1 MTRRLR
7 IGAGSAW
14 WGDRIAPAA
23 ALAEQGRLDF
33 LCFETMAEAT
43 VSAAQVRKRR
53 DPDFPGY
60 DTHLEARFRAVLPG
74 CLRNGTRIVSN
85 QGWINPEGAAWR
97 IRALMREAGCANP
110 RVAAVVGGDLTGRI
124 AGLAERVL
132 ETGEPLSGLADRIVS
147 AEAYLGA
154 EPIVAALDQG
164 AQVVVTGRVAD
175 PSLFLAPMMHAF
187 GWAPDDAA
195 RLGQGAGIGHLMEC
209 AAQVT
214 GGYFADPG
222 YKDVE
227 RPWDLGFPIAEV
239 APDGSAEIGKLP
251 GTGGAVNRM
260 TVLEQLFYEVHDPA
274 RYLTPDVTVDFT
286 GAEIEELGDDRVRVS
301 GIGGQARS
309 DSLKVSIGLRDGFVG
324 EDMIFL
330 AGPGALD
337 RARLA
342 ALMLRQ
348 RLEAAGFR
356 AEDLRVDL
364 LGLDAIHGPASRAPA
379 GEPPEVA
386 LRLAA
391 RCASREE
398 AAKIGEA
405 VDGMGV
411 GGVASTGK
419 RVPHQERVREVVG
432 VWSALVPRDAV
443 VPEVR
448 FQ

>member
-1 MTRRLR
+1 MLR

-23 ALAEQGRLDF
+23 ALAEQGQLDF

-43 VSAAQVRKRR
+43 VSAAQVRRRR
-53 DPDFPGY
+53 DPAFAGY
-60 DTHLEARFRAVLPG
+60 DTHLDARFRAILPG

-85 QGWINPEGAAWR
+85 QGWINPEGAAR
-97 IRALMREAGCANP
+97 RVHDLMLEAGCERP
-110 RVAAVVGGDLTGRI
+110 RVAAVVGGELTDRLTAFG
-124 AGLAERVL
+124 GTVL
-132 ETGEPLSGLADRIVS
+132 ETGEPLSELADRIVS

-154 EPIVAALDQG
+154 EPIAAALNEG

-175 PSLFLAPMMHAF
+175 PSLFLAPMMHSF
-187 GWAPDDAA
+187 GWSPDDVEQ
-195 RLGQGAGIGHLMEC
+195 LGQGSGIGHLMEC

-222 YKDVE
+222 YKDVPE
-227 RPWDLGFPIAEV
+227 PWELGFPIAEV
-239 APDGSAEIGKLP
+239 SDEGEAVITKLP
-251 GTGGAVNRM
+251 GSGGAVNRM
-260 TVLEQLFYEVHDPA
+260 TVLEQLLYEVHDPA

-286 GAEIEELGDDRVRVS
+286 SAEVEELGGDRVRVS
-301 GIGGQARS
+301 GIGGRPRS
-309 DSLKVSIGLRDGFVG
+309 DTLKVSIGVRDGFVG

-348 RLEAAGFR
+348 RLDAAGLV

-364 LGLDAIHGPASRAPA
+364 LGLNAIHGAAARPAAE
-379 GEPPEVA
+379 EPPEVA
-386 LRLAA
+386 LRVAA
-391 RCASREE
+391 RCATPDQAGKIAE
-398 AAKIGEA
+398 AI
-405 VDGMGV
+405 DSMGV

-419 RVPHQERVREVVG
+419 RVPHQDRVREVIG
-432 VWSALVPRDAV
+432 VWSTLVPRSAV
-443 VPEVR
+443 QPEVR
-448 FQ
+448 FL